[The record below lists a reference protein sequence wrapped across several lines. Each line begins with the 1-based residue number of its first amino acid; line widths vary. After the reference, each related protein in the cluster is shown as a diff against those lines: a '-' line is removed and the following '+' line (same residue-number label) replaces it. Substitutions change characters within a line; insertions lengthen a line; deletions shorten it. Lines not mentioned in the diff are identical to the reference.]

1 MPVKYYDF
9 FVKYIGADKLK
20 PDILQQNVVC
30 PFKEH
35 EDHQAS
41 LSINL
46 EKGLYFCHGCGKKGD
61 IFTWVMEWEYCDFK
75 TAKYKILGDARTS
88 ILSEAE
94 VLEAHKYL
102 LSKNYLQD
110 LLFQHRGWL
119 LETIMKF
126 KLGWNEQ
133 EKRVQIPIYDEHKI
147 LKNIRKYLVVG
158 EPTGK
163 NPKFRGVRGH
173 NENYFFPVEN
183 LITKDEKLSKFIFL
197 CAGEP
202 DTILAC
208 QLGFNAGTFTAGEG
222 AFNRNLLPLFQDKL
236 VYICYDK
243 DLAGLRA
250 LKSVGAELTRYAKEV
265 KVVDLPF

>member
-1 MPVKYYDF
+1 MNYYEIF
-9 FVKYIGADKLK
+9 HKYIPNLR
-20 PDILQQNVVC
+20 PDVTQQNVVC
-30 PFKEH
+30 VFSNH
-35 EDHQAS
+35 DTQAS

-46 EKGLYFCHGCGKKGD
+46 EKGLYFCHGCQEKGD
-61 IFTWVMEWEYCDFK
+61 IFKFVMKFEHLTFRE
-75 TAKYKILGDARTS
+75 AKIKLVGNDKVS

-94 VLEAHKYL
+94 VDEAHAL
-102 LSKNYLQD
+102 LLKKTYIQEM
-110 LLFQHRGWL
+110 LLNQRGWM

-126 KLGWNEQ
+126 KLGWNDHE
-133 EKRVQIPIYDEHKI
+133 ERIQIPIYDVNKQ

-158 EPTGK
+158 KVTES

-173 NENYFFPVEN
+173 NENYFFPIEN
-183 LITKDEKLSKFIFL
+183 LVTKDESLSKFILL

-202 DTILAC
+202 DTILAN

-222 AFNRNLLPLFQDKL
+222 AFNRDLLPLFSGKI

-250 LKSVGAELTRYAKEV
+250 LKAVGPELARFAKEV
-265 KVVDLPF
+265 KIVDLPFGG